1 MENNNFTTPAPE
13 DIPIRDPEVVAA
25 PEKAEETA
33 APGKTEVAAAK
44 KPPLKFI
51 LIGAAA
57 LAVVIAVVVILLSR
71 NNPSSVAKRYVQA
84 FYTDDKAATSLWA
97 FDFNA
102 IRLSEYDGSEEEFF
116 EAMSDEYSA
125 DISSWNDFYK
135 AVDSSFQEQ
144 LEDEYGEYKVT
155 TEVTR
160 TKDISVKK
168 ALEDCAVWVKILER
182 DINFDTDSISDA
194 CVVTAKAKITGED
207 EIERTKIDVYV
218 VKIGGSWGVLDYISA
233 D

>member
-13 DIPIRDPEVVAA
+13 DIPIRDPEVAA

-84 FYTDDKAATSLWA
+84 FYTDDKTATSLWA

-116 EAMSDEYSA
+116 E
-125 DISSWNDFYK
+125 
-135 AVDSSFQEQ
+135 
-144 LEDEYGEYKVT
+144 
-155 TEVTR
+155 R
-160 TKDISVKK
+160 
-168 ALEDCAVWVKILER
+168 
-182 DINFDTDSISDA
+182 
-194 CVVTAKAKITGED
+194 
-207 EIERTKIDVYV
+207 
-218 VKIGGSWGVLDYISA
+218 
-233 D
+233 

>member
-13 DIPIRDPEVVAA
+13 DTPIRDPEVAAA

-71 NNPSSVAKRYVQA
+71 NSPSSVAKRYVQA
-84 FYTDDKAATSLWA
+84 FYTDDKTATSLWA

-102 IRLSEYDGSEEEFF
+102 LRLSSYDGSEEEFF
-116 EAMSDEYSA
+116 EAQSDELSA
-125 DISSWNDFYK
+125 DITSWSQFYK
-135 AVDSSFQEQ
+135 ATDQSYQEE
-144 LEDEYGEYKVT
+144 LEDEFGKYKVS

-160 TKDISVKK
+160 TRDISVKK
-168 ALEDCAVWVKILER
+168 LL
-182 DINFDTDSISDA
+182 
-194 CVVTAKAKITGED
+194 
-207 EIERTKIDVYV
+207 
-218 VKIGGSWGVLDYISA
+218 
-233 D
+233 